1 MTVAV
6 EHLNKAADETIERA
20 IAATYEAVKK
30 AADIS
35 RQATGTL
42 CEKGEQM
49 KHLIERFLENC
60 RTYVHDKPV
69 THLGIAVALGRQEAG
84 RDKVAS
90 FMTGKLMRP
99 QQSPVGK
106 PESQVKT
113 PTLLEEALNLVTLA
127 QTVSSAWSW
136 VPPITLNRPRRP
148 MPGGKASCL

>member
-1 MTVAV
+1 
-6 EHLNKAADETIERA
+6 
-20 IAATYEAVKK
+20 
-30 AADIS
+30 
-35 RQATGTL
+35 
-42 CEKGEQM
+42 M
-49 KHLIERFLENC
+49 KHMEDRFLENC

-136 VPPITLNRPRRP
+136 VPMMREGRPEPAAGFVPHRSPVLGLPLITGERHRP
-148 MPGGKASCL
+148 MPSGKASCL